1 MSSKRS
7 FRCNLFE
14 NMINLLCMDIDQKR
28 KILIVDD
35 DDSLRNA
42 LKDKINQEGFD
53 ALTASDGEEGLKIGI
68 KEKPDLILLDVFMP
82 KINGIKM
89 LKKLRED
96 EWGEHVPVL
105 LLSNDDDP
113 EHIRETLKDNATDY
127 LIKSDW
133 GLEDIIKKIKETLR
147 L

>member
-1 MSSKRS
+1 M
-7 FRCNLFE
+7 CE
-14 NMINLLCMDIDQKR
+14 NVINLLYMDIDQKK

-35 DDSLRNA
+35 DGSLRNV
-42 LKDKINQEGFD
+42 LKDKISQEGFT
-53 ALTASDGEEGLKIGI
+53 ALTAGDGEEGLKIGI
-68 KEKPDLILLDVFMP
+68 KEKPDLILLDVIMP

-96 EWGEHVPVL
+96 EWGKHVPVL

-133 GLEDIIKKIKETLR
+133 ELEDIIKKIKETLR

>member
-1 MSSKRS
+1 V
-7 FRCNLFE
+7 
-14 NMINLLCMDIDQKR
+14 INLLYMDIDQKK

-35 DDSLRNA
+35 DGSLRNV
-42 LKDKINQEGFD
+42 LKDKINHEGFT
-53 ALTASDGEEGLKIGI
+53 ALTAGDGEEGLKIGI
-68 KEKPDLILLDVFMP
+68 KEKPDLILLDVIMP

-133 GLEDIIKKIKETLR
+133 ELEDIIKKIKETLR

>member
-1 MSSKRS
+1 
-7 FRCNLFE
+7 
-14 NMINLLCMDIDQKR
+14 MDIDQKK

-35 DDSLRNA
+35 DGSLRSV
-42 LKDKINQEGFD
+42 LKDKISHEGFT
-53 ALTASDGEEGLKIGI
+53 ALTANDGEEGLKVGI
-68 KEKPDLILLDVFMP
+68 KEKPDLILLDVIMP
-82 KINGIKM
+82 KVNGIKM

-96 EWGEHVPVL
+96 AWGKTVPVL

-133 GLEDIIKKIKETLR
+133 ELEDIIKKI
-147 L
+147 

>member
-1 MSSKRS
+1 
-7 FRCNLFE
+7 
-14 NMINLLCMDIDQKR
+14 MDIDQKR

>member
-1 MSSKRS
+1 
-7 FRCNLFE
+7 
-14 NMINLLCMDIDQKR
+14 MDIDQKR

-82 KINGIKM
+82 KLNGIKM
-89 LKKLRED
+89 LKKLREG

>member
-1 MSSKRS
+1 
-7 FRCNLFE
+7 
-14 NMINLLCMDIDQKR
+14 MDIDQKK

-35 DDSLRNA
+35 DGSLRNA
-42 LKDKINQEGFD
+42 LKDKINHEGFT
-53 ALTASDGEEGLKIGI
+53 ALMAGDGEEGLKVGI
-68 KEKPDLILLDVFMP
+68 KEKPDLILLDVIMP

-89 LKKLRED
+89 LEKLRED
-96 EWGEHVPVL
+96 KWGEHVPVL

-133 GLEDIIKKIKETLR
+133 ELEDLVIKVKEVLVPPAEVQAQIS
-147 L
+147 

>member
-1 MSSKRS
+1 
-7 FRCNLFE
+7 
-14 NMINLLCMDIDQKR
+14 MDIDQKK

-35 DDSLRNA
+35 DGSLRNV
-42 LKDKINQEGFD
+42 LKDKISQEGFT
-53 ALTASDGEEGLKIGI
+53 ALTAGDGEEGLKIGI
-68 KEKPDLILLDVFMP
+68 KEKPDLILLDVIMP

-96 EWGEHVPVL
+96 EWGKHVPVL

-133 GLEDIIKKIKETLR
+133 ELEDIIKKIKETLR

>member
-1 MSSKRS
+1 
-7 FRCNLFE
+7 
-14 NMINLLCMDIDQKR
+14 MDIDQKK

-35 DDSLRNA
+35 DSSLRNV
-42 LKDKINQEGFD
+42 LKDKINHEGFA
-53 ALTASDGEEGLKIGI
+53 ALTANDGEEGLKIGI
-68 KEKPDLILLDVFMP
+68 KEKPDLILLDVIMP

-89 LKKLRED
+89 LKRLRED
-96 EWGEHVPVL
+96 AWGKTVPVL

-133 GLEDIIKKIKETLR
+133 ELEDIIKKIKETLR

>member
-1 MSSKRS
+1 
-7 FRCNLFE
+7 
-14 NMINLLCMDIDQKR
+14 MDIDQKK

-35 DDSLRNA
+35 DGSLRNA
-42 LKDKINQEGFD
+42 LKDKINHEGFT
-53 ALTASDGEEGLKIGI
+53 ALMAGDGEEGLKVGI
-68 KEKPDLILLDVFMP
+68 KEKPDLILLDVIMP

-89 LKKLRED
+89 LEKLRED
-96 EWGEHVPVL
+96 KWGEHVPVL

-133 GLEDIIKKIKETLR
+133 ELEDIIKKIKETLR

>member
-1 MSSKRS
+1 
-7 FRCNLFE
+7 
-14 NMINLLCMDIDQKR
+14 MDTDQKT

-35 DDSLRNA
+35 ESSLRNV
-42 LKDKINQEGFD
+42 LKDKMIHEGFA
-53 ALTASDGEEGLKIGI
+53 ALTANNGEEGLKVGI
-68 KEKPDLILLDVFMP
+68 KEKPDLILLDVIMP
-82 KINGIKM
+82 KINGIEM

-96 EWGEHVPVL
+96 DWGKTVPVL

-133 GLEDIIKKIKETLR
+133 GLEDIIKKIRETLR
-147 L
+147 M

>member
-1 MSSKRS
+1 
-7 FRCNLFE
+7 
-14 NMINLLCMDIDQKR
+14 MDIDQKK

-35 DDSLRNA
+35 DGSLRNA
-42 LKDKINQEGFD
+42 LKDKINHEGFT
-53 ALTASDGEEGLKIGI
+53 ALMAGDGEEGLKVGI
-68 KEKPDLILLDVFMP
+68 KEKPDLILLDVIMP

-89 LKKLRED
+89 LEKLRED
-96 EWGEHVPVL
+96 KWGEHVPVL

-133 GLEDIIKKIKETLR
+133 ELKDVVKKVKEGLGMVI
-147 L
+147 

>member
-1 MSSKRS
+1 M
-7 FRCNLFE
+7 CE
-14 NMINLLCMDIDQKR
+14 NVINLVYMDIDQKK

-35 DDSLRNA
+35 DSSLRNV
-42 LKDKINQEGFD
+42 LKDKINQEGFT
-53 ALTASDGEEGLKIGI
+53 ALTAGDGEEGLKIGI
-68 KEKPDLILLDVFMP
+68 KEKPNLILLDVIMP

-96 EWGEHVPVL
+96 EWGKHVPVL

-133 GLEDIIKKIKETLR
+133 ELEDIIKKIKETLR